1 MNMKYLNKSIKSI
14 LACLI
19 ILTLGSSVSFAAKGG
34 GGGGPGGGS
43 TATASLNPTTL
54 DLTVGEQGSST
65 LSGDDAGSRS
75 TFTWSIQTNLDVTA
89 GALSNIRS
97 FNVDSSA
104 SELTIQSRG
113 NGAFSAEIIL
123 SSNNGGYY
131 VLANTRADISLSPA
145 DVTVNVTGGD
155 SGGGSGGGYMGGRN
169 DTQVFDTSFAV
180 EFSYSCLT
188 GGCHETDRN
197 LVDEYATSKMTH
209 TMVKCNA
216 CHGTHTA
223 DTVGYEKP
231 NLTGYYP
238 GIGATGYMVDTD
250 RCKTCHNNQH
260 SGGGKRGSDNCYS
273 CHAPHVFAPPNGKK

>member
-1 MNMKYLNKSIKSI
+1 MNMKYLNKSIKSL

-19 ILTLGSSVSFAAKGG
+19 VLALGSSLAFAAKGG
-34 GGGGPGGGS
+34 SGGSGS
-43 TATASLNPTTL
+43 TATASLAPTTL
-54 DLTVGEQGSST
+54 DLTIGIQGSSI

-104 SELTIQSRG
+104 SELTIQTRG
-113 NGAFSAEIIL
+113 RGAFSAEIIL
-123 SSNNGGYY
+123 SSNNGGSY

-145 DVTVNVTGGD
+145 DVTVNVTGGG
-155 SGGGSGGGYMGGRN
+155 SGGGSSGGYMGGRN

-188 GGCHETDRN
+188 GGCHETDQN
-197 LVDEYATSKMTH
+197 LVDEYAASKMTH

-223 DTVGYEKP
+223 DTVGVEKP

-273 CHAPHVFAPPNGKK
+273 CHAPHVFAPPNGK